1 MATLGK
7 VDEFDANNEEWSQY
21 EERLSHFFL
30 ANGID
35 DAEKKRAVL
44 LSVIG
49 AMTYKVLRNLL
60 APAKPGEKTYDELV
74 ATLSVHY
81 SPPPSEI
88 IQRFKFH
95 SRFRNPGESVATY
108 VSELRSLAEF
118 CNFRQTLEV
127 MLRDRI
133 VCGINDDT
141 I

>member
-7 VDEFDANNEEWSQY
+7 VDEFDANKEEWSQY

-49 AMTYKVLRNLL
+49 PVMYKVLRNLL
-60 APAKPGEKTYDELV
+60 ALMKPSEKNYDELV
-74 ATLSVHY
+74 ATLSAHY
-81 SPPPSEI
+81 SLPPSEI

-95 SRFRNPGESVATY
+95 SCF
-108 VSELRSLAEF
+108 
-118 CNFRQTLEV
+118 
-127 MLRDRI
+127 
-133 VCGINDDT
+133 
-141 I
+141 